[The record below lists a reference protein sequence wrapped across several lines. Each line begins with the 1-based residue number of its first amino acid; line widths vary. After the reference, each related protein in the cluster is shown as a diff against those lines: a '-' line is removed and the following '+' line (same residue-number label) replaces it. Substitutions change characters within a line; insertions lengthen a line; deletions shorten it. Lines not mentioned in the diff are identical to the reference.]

1 MPPPKHADL
10 PVAPNKAAVPPT
22 TPSLPSYEQQQVQLQ
37 QQQLQIMQQQAM
49 NTKKTRQSID
59 AVFWFVVIC
68 VVGPILLIIAAML
81 FDSISQA
88 LGF

>member
-37 QQQLQIMQQQAM
+37 QQQLFLMRQQAQRTGIAGQTT
-49 NTKKTRQSID
+49 N
-59 AVFWFVVIC
+59 ALLFCVLLFVAIP
-68 VVGPILLIIAAML
+68 VGLWLIHL
-81 FDSISQA
+81 FAKAIG
-88 LGF
+88 L